1 MTFLNIAM
9 IGGILALNIPIIIHL
24 LNRNRPRIVRW
35 GAMHLLEQVMRTQK
49 RKLRLEQILLLL
61 VRAMIP
67 VLLAICMASPVLTGC
82 KELAGQSR
90 GSMVI
95 VLDNSYSMSA
105 GGANA
110 SHIAATHAAIE
121 ILRDLPDGSDASVIM
136 MAGGVAPLLDEPTTR
151 ISLLIDELKKR
162 TASYGP
168 ADVPTALSA
177 ATAILS
183 TMSHAKKDIIII
195 SDFQRLS
202 WASPDG
208 ALQARLAQWNAGNTI
223 DAPLSLL
230 HVGKEAA
237 DNLAVMDLSLSKSIV
252 GVGQRVNI
260 RANIKHFGTRT
271 NPSLR
276 IYLEINGERR
286 EVSELSLGAG
296 EAGQVLFAHTFDQ
309 PGSQVIK
316 VIIDGDSVLQVDN
329 ELMASVQV
337 LDRVPVLLIDG
348 DPAPPNQPL
357 KGETGFL
364 ATALEPFTQNKVNT
378 ADLLAATVIAA
389 SHFTPEM
396 IDQQKAIVLAN
407 VTSLT
412 AEQLTTLDGY
422 VRGGGGLIIFLGNRV
437 NGDWFNERLFAGGA
451 GLAPARLT
459 ELVGSAQAVGKPTT
473 ISVQTFA
480 HPALSMFNDRRNGD
494 LATGEITN
502 WFRLEPPRDAAG
514 ITTLL
519 RFENGDPMLIEKR
532 HGEGTVL
539 LCATAC
545 DADWSNL
552 PARPFYVP
560 LMQQLI
566 SHTASSVEPPRNVQM
581 GQPLSAR
588 LSRTL
593 IGRRAVMTDPA
604 GRRHAITISDQGS
617 RGSIE
622 FTATEQLGL
631 YTLDFPGSEER
642 PLHFVVR
649 SPREE
654 SDLAQLSQTE
664 TSKLAAEM
672 KADVIDS
679 VEAYRELDG
688 SRRHGSEIWHWF
700 FWAVLVMCFVELF
713 LQFRFANVAAAR
725 G

>member
-9 IGGILALNIPIIIHL
+9 IGGILALNIPVIIHL

-35 GAMHLLEQVMRTQK
+35 GAMHLLEQVIRTQK

-82 KELAGQSR
+82 RELAGRSR

-105 GGANA
+105 GGVHS
-110 SHIAATHAAIE
+110 SHAAATDAAIE

-162 TASYGP
+162 TAGYGP
-168 ADVPTALSA
+168 ADAPTALGA
-177 ATAILS
+177 ATAILGA
-183 TMSHAKKDIIII
+183 MSHAKKDIIVI

-202 WASPDG
+202 WASQDG
-208 ALQARLAQWNAGNTI
+208 ALQSRLAQWNAGNTL

-230 HVGKEAA
+230 NVGREVA
-237 DNLAVMDLSLSKSIV
+237 DNLAVMDISLSKAIV

-260 RANIKHFGTRT
+260 RATIRHFGTQPH
-271 NPSLR
+271 PSLR
-276 IYLEINGERR
+276 IYLEINGQRQ

-296 EAGQVLFAHTFDQ
+296 EAGQVLFAHTFEK

-316 VIIDGDSVLQVDN
+316 VIIDGDSVLQMDN
-329 ELMASVQV
+329 ELMAGVQV
-337 LDRVPVLLIDG
+337 LDRLPVLLLDG

-357 KGETGFL
+357 RGETGFL
-364 ATALEPFTQNKVNT
+364 ATALEPFAQNKIET
-378 ADLLAATVIAA
+378 ADLLAARVVAA
-389 SHFTPEM
+389 SQFMPEM
-396 IDQQKAIVLAN
+396 IDRQKAIVLAN

-412 AEQLTTLDGY
+412 MEQLTTLDGY
-422 VRGGGGLIIFLGNRV
+422 VRGGGGLVIFLGNRV
-437 NGDWFNERLFAGGA
+437 NGDWFNDQLFAGGA

-459 ELVGSAQAVGKPTT
+459 ELAGGAQAGGKPTT
-473 ISVQTFA
+473 ISVQTFT
-480 HPALSMFNDRRNGD
+480 HPALTLFNDRRNGD
-494 LATGEITN
+494 LATGEITG
-502 WFRLEPPRDAAG
+502 WFRLQPPRDAAG
-514 ITTLL
+514 VTTLL

-545 DADWSNL
+545 DADWGNL

-560 LMQQLI
+560 LMQQLV
-566 SHTASSVEPPRNVQM
+566 SHAASNVEPPRNVQV
-581 GQPLSAR
+581 GRPLSAR
-588 LSRTL
+588 LPRTL

-604 GRRHAITISDQGS
+604 GRRHAVTIGDQGS
-617 RGSIE
+617 RGAIA

-631 YTLDFPGSEER
+631 YTLDFPGSDER

-654 SDLAQLSQTE
+654 SDLARLSQNE
-664 TSKLAAEM
+664 INKLAQAM
-672 KADVIDS
+672 KAEAIDS
-679 VEAYRELDG
+679 IEAYRALDA

-700 FWAVLVMCFVELF
+700 FWAALGMCFVELF
-713 LQFRFANVAAAR
+713 VQYRFANGAR
-725 G
+725 QRG